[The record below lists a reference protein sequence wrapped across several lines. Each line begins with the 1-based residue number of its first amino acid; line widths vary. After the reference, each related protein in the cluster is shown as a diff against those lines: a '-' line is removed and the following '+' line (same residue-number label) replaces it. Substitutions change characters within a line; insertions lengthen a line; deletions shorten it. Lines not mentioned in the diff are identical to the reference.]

1 MFGKLAKGLA
11 SPQGQ
16 EALYLLGATLKDI
29 GAGAGGSDNFQ
40 TAQSFFGKRR
50 KDAEDRAA
58 FDAFADGMFPA
69 NLTGPGVGGNPG
81 EVGGMTPEMRARVE
95 AVKKLRDP
103 QALLRLW
110 QSNQPTYEARDGS
123 WGEQRPG
130 VMPREVGKLPQ
141 RASQPTLSE
150 GYRWKAGG
158 QDEQEYIPG
167 GPADPV
173 VRKVDAEI
181 RRRALVENPM
191 PVRRGAGGGGTG
203 GSGGGKPWERK
214 W

>member
-50 KDAEDRAA
+50 KDAEEMAA

-110 QSNQPTYEARDGS
+110 QSSQPSYERGEDGFY
-123 WGEQRPG
+123 EVRPG
-130 VMPREVGKLPQ
+130 EAPKLVTRFTEKPVRDPVPSGMEVGQDGKLQWRP
-141 RASQPTLSE
+141 
-150 GYRWKAGG
+150 GYLEAQLALAGG
-158 QDEQEYIPG
+158 RRE
-167 GPADPV
+167 
-173 VRKVDAEI
+173 EI
-181 RRRALVENPM
+181 TSRPM
-191 PVRRGAGGGGTG
+191 PSRARAGGGGTG